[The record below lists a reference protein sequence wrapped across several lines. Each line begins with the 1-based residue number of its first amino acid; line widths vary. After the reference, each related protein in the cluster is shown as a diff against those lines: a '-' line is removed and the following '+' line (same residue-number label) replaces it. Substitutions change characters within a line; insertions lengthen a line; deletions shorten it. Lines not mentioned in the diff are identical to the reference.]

1 MCQKK
6 TQGTKGTQN
15 TVRNTQTRGAARAES
30 WTSIAVTSDMK
41 TNINVNA
48 IPTIP
53 RRHCEKADDADVLNA
68 KCLTVNITL
77 FNFVLLDEQLED
89 VTK

>member
-1 MCQKK
+1 
-6 TQGTKGTQN
+6 
-15 TVRNTQTRGAARAES
+15 
-30 WTSIAVTSDMK
+30 MK

>member
-1 MCQKK
+1 
-6 TQGTKGTQN
+6 
-15 TVRNTQTRGAARAES
+15 
-30 WTSIAVTSDMK
+30 MK

-53 RRHCEKADDADVLNA
+53 RRHCEKADDADVSNA
-68 KCLTVNITL
+68 KFLTVNITL